1 MFKGC
6 TNLVG
11 AIACDG
17 TNNIEK
23 TNTNYVTGYFKTY
36 YKVNGTQTD
45 LCGSGE
51 YNSDVNG
58 YGKGDIVVNIS
69 IYIPET
75 LNSQDRKAM
84 EQLAQ
89 SDHIRPDQKVK
100 ESIFRKFRNYFSR
113 QPH

>member
-45 LCGSGE
+45 LYGNGNYDTSNNA
-51 YNSDVNG
+51 YNISSLNFTD
-58 YGKGDIVVNIS
+58 GDIVTNVPLYVNGGIS
-69 IYIPET
+69 YTRTMTNEWGT
-75 LNSQDRKAM
+75 LCLPFDVTYS
-84 EQLAQ
+84 
-89 SDHIRPDQKVK
+89 
-100 ESIFRKFRNYFSR
+100 RNDS
-113 QPH
+113 